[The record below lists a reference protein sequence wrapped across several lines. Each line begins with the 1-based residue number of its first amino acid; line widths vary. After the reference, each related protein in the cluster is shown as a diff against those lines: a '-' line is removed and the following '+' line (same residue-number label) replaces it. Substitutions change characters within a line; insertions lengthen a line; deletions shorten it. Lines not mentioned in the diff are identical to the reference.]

1 MTAGRTASRRQGTA
15 MGQRSARRIGM
26 VAVTAVALAGC
37 NAELPVDAG
46 PAPSR
51 SAPSDPPAVGEA
63 AASSESAGSSG
74 AGPTTDQTTTIA
86 VYLVEG
92 ERLERVSRTV
102 PKVPGIGAEAL
113 RSLLTGPTLAETR
126 AGLETA
132 IPTDTRLLGLT
143 VSGGTATVD
152 LSRAFESGGGTLG
165 LTLRLAQVACT
176 LNQFDS
182 VDGVRFALGGE
193 LLSVFSGNG
202 IVLDRPVSCA
212 SYRTY
217 LPGARPATS
226 SPATSSPATSSPST
240 IPSSTIPS
248 STTLAPDSGD
258 IGTFE
263 PGDDGVHGGPA
274 PGSDEDCASTNP
286 VGPC

>member
-1 MTAGRTASRRQGTA
+1 
-15 MGQRSARRIGM
+15 MGHRSARRIGM
-26 VAVTAVALAGC
+26 VAVTALALAGC

-51 SAPSDPPAVGEA
+51 SAPLDPPAVGEA
-63 AASSESAGSSG
+63 SASSQSAGSSG
-74 AGPTTDQTTTIA
+74 SGPATDETTTIA
-86 VYLVEG
+86 VYLIEG
-92 ERLERVSRTV
+92 ELLERVSRTV
-102 PKVPGIGAEAL
+102 PEVPGIGAEAL
-113 RSLLTGPTLAETR
+113 RALLAGPTLAETR

-176 LNQFDS
+176 LDQFDS

-202 IVLDRPVSCA
+202 IVLDRPVNCA
-212 SYRTY
+212 SYHTY
-217 LPGARPATS
+217 LPGGTPSGSPPATS
-226 SPATSSPATSSPST
+226 GSSTTSPATPSSRTTPSTTTSST
-240 IPSSTIPS
+240 TPS

-274 PGSDEDCASTNP
+274 PGSDEDCVSTNP

>member
-1 MTAGRTASRRQGTA
+1 
-15 MGQRSARRIGM
+15 MGHRSAHRIGM
-26 VAVTAVALAGC
+26 VAVTALALAGC

-51 SAPSDPPAVGEA
+51 SAPFDPPAVGEA
-63 AASSESAGSSG
+63 AASSQSAGSSG
-74 AGPTTDQTTTIA
+74 AGPTSDQTTTIA
-86 VYLVEG
+86 VYLIEG

-102 PKVPGIGAEAL
+102 PEVAGIGAEAL
-113 RSLLTGPTLAETR
+113 RALLAGPTLAETR

-132 IPTDTRLLGLT
+132 IPIDTRLLGLT
-143 VSGGTATVD
+143 VAGGTATVD

-176 LNQFDS
+176 LDQFDS

-217 LPGARPATS
+217 LPGARPS
-226 SPATSSPATSSPST
+226 GPPPATSGSSTTSPARPAPATPSPST
-240 IPSSTIPS
+240 TPSTTPS
-248 STTLAPDSGD
+248 STTVSPDSGD

>member
-1 MTAGRTASRRQGTA
+1 
-15 MGQRSARRIGM
+15 MGHRSARRIGM
-26 VAVTAVALAGC
+26 VAVTALALAGC

-51 SAPSDPPAVGEA
+51 SAPLDPPAAGEA
-63 AASSESAGSSG
+63 AASSQSAGSSG
-74 AGPTTDQTTTIA
+74 AGPTSDETTIA
-86 VYLVEG
+86 VYLIEG
-92 ERLERVSRTV
+92 ERLERVGRTV
-102 PKVPGIGAEAL
+102 PEVPGIGAEAL
-113 RSLLTGPTLAETR
+113 RALLAGPTLAETR

-152 LSRAFESGGGTLG
+152 LSRAFEFGGGTLG

-176 LNQFDS
+176 LDQFDS

-202 IVLDRPVSCA
+202 IVLDRPVSCT

-217 LPGARPATS
+217 LPGAAPSGPPPATS
-226 SPATSSPATSSPST
+226 RSSTTTAATPSPST
-240 IPSSTIPS
+240 NPSSTTPS